1 MRRNSRAEPLTQTEP
16 AKTAEA
22 AREPSSCIICGGR
35 TFRPAGVSNGYNI
48 FGCTNCGF
56 HFVYPLPSLEEIAAI
71 YEKYSSN
78 VLYSAKAERKVLR
91 AMKQIRRYL
100 HAKPGARFIDFGC
113 NIGTGV
119 EAALR
124 LGLEAY
130 GVDIDEE
137 SVGIARKKY
146 PAGHYHAGAVES
158 LPEDWKDFDFA
169 FMIEVIEH
177 LPDPHAYFEAMKA
190 RLKPGALLYLTTP
203 DAGHWSVP
211 KDFPAWKEV
220 FPPQHL
226 HYFTKAAMRRFLTDH
241 GFEVIRFVWSAKS
254 RLKVLA
260 RKL

>member
-78 VLYSAKAERKVLR
+78 VLYSAKAERKVVR

-137 SVGIARKKY
+137 SVGIARKEY

-177 LPDPHAYFEAMKA
+177 LPDPHAYFEAMRT

-203 DAGHWSVP
+203 DAGHWRVP
-211 KDFPAWKEV
+211 KEFPTWQEV
-220 FPPQHL
+220 FPPQHI
-226 HYFTKAAMRRFLTDH
+226 HYFTRTAMQHFLPAH
-241 GFEVIRFVWSAKS
+241 GFEIVRFVWSPKT